1 MLKDRELLSLILP
14 TPPLFEAPARGN
26 PLECLDE
33 ICIKKTR
40 IMGLPE
46 GEEIMTLALF
56 VLTQY
61 RLVTDRGTD
70 RRRDTL
76 RLLLP
81 ARSYASAGNS
91 NKDNE
96 NSTATND
103 TFLVDVS
110 DENNATL
117 QFTVCNLFAK
127 LLLLL
132 HNVDLTM

>member
-1 MLKDRELLSLILP
+1 
-14 TPPLFEAPARGN
+14 
-26 PLECLDE
+26 
-33 ICIKKTR
+33 
-40 IMGLPE
+40 MGLPE